1 MTLTQRHINK
11 VRKRLR
17 RDVNQ
22 KDLAFL
28 PFPTWKTMLPPEP
41 IELPVEIPME
51 PLSIFL
57 PVLTVEAKPVEIDTS
72 PVT

>member
-1 MTLTQRHINK
+1 
-11 VRKRLR
+11 
-17 RDVNQ
+17 
-22 KDLAFL
+22 
-28 PFPTWKTMLPPEP
+28 MLPPEP

-72 PVT
+72 PVTPSFPASSERIVTAPLDVSVDFPDERSKLPPDPS